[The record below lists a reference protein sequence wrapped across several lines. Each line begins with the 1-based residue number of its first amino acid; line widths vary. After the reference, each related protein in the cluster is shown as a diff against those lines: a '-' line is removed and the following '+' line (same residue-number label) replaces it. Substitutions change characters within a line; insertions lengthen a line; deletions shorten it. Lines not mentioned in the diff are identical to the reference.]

1 MIFNEIVIGQHPAE
15 SGYILECLVRGNED
29 PNDFPLGSG
38 RLKVEFPKFDVTGLE
53 FQGKNLLF
61 LPTGEEEEEKLM
73 DNIIVLEKNINL
85 RAFFSGD
92 LNLNNFDENGD
103 FVSDGLAIQNIK
115 NIDVYTG
122 DIADFTPDTLEFSNR
137 VAEFPVT
144 LSAGEESFDI
154 NITDTEID
162 SRVEENIH
170 YKVIPT
176 DYLTFGEES
185 VSVSGL
191 MFSGFDKFPKINE
204 ENVTNGQFLISRS
217 NGNDAFAG
225 GGELVEI
232 FTGCTIVIDGTIP
245 LDFYGTFRIRTDQTI
260 KISGGLDADSVQV
273 PLQSTINNLSVSN
286 NTITI
291 VGTSNNEFNEFD
303 IANLLD
309 ENNERQAYIIG
320 DL

>member
-29 PNDFPLGSG
+29 PNDFPIGSG
-38 RLKVEFPKFDVTGLE
+38 RLKIEFPKFDITGLE

-61 LPTGEEEEEKLM
+61 LPTGEEEESKLM
-73 DNIIVLEKNINL
+73 DSIIVLEKNINL

-92 LNLNNFDENGD
+92 LNTLG
-103 FVSDGLAIQNIK
+103 DGLSIQNIK

-122 DIADFTPDTLEFSNR
+122 DAPDFTPDTLAFSNR

-144 LSAGEESFDI
+144 LSAGEPSFDI

-162 SRVEENIH
+162 GRVEENLH

-185 VSVSGL
+185 ASVNGL

-204 ENVTNGQFLISRS
+204 ANVTNDQFLISRS

-225 GGELVEI
+225 AGELIEI

-260 KISGGLDADSVQV
+260 RISGGLDADGAQV
-273 PLQSTINNLSVSN
+273 PLQSTINGLSVSN

-291 VGTSNNEFNEFD
+291 AGSNDNEFNEFD

-309 ENNERQAYIIG
+309 ENNERQSYIVG